1 MSSIRSILR
10 AGAVAATVSAAVIG
24 WAASAQA
31 VIHNGD
37 ILSFTNLGGVGF
49 SYLHDSKDGMGH
61 KAFYQQKILNNPVT
75 YTWDLSGVTSGI
87 EGARAIFD
95 QAETHLLSR
104 TTGGNRFEVFLEQ
117 SDNSVLT
124 VFGAKTNF
132 SGTPTVT
139 NSVGGTLEFRIDQF
153 DSNDNLVASIL
164 DEFIFSE
171 NMSMGPINGAGEQ
184 TDGSVN
190 IFLWGDTGL
199 FADNAPSCEIGVCS
213 DIVDAFFNDNTNG
226 HGLGIDLAFSGISAV
241 PVPAALPLLGTA
253 LAGIVIVGRRRRK
266 FTA

>member
-1 MSSIRSILR
+1 M
-10 AGAVAATVSAAVIG
+10 SAAVAG
-24 WAASAQA
+24 WAGSAQA

-49 SYLHDSKDGMGH
+49 SFLHDSSDGMGH
-61 KAFYQQKILNNPVT
+61 KAFYQQSILESPVT
-75 YTWDLSGVTSGI
+75 YTWDTSGVTSGI
-87 EGARAIFD
+87 EGAQAIFD
-95 QAETHLLSR
+95 QAESHLLSR
-104 TTGGNRFEVFLEQ
+104 TVGGNRFEVFLEQ

-132 SGTPTVT
+132 GGTPTVT
-139 NSVGGTLEFRIDQF
+139 NKVGGSLEFRIDQF
-153 DSNDNLVASIL
+153 DGSNNLVASIL

-199 FADNAPSCEIGVCS
+199 FADNAPSCEFGTSCS
-213 DIVDAFFNDNTNG
+213 DIIDAFFNDNQNG
-226 HGLGIDLAFSGISAV
+226 HGLGIDIAFSGVSAV
-241 PVPAALPLLGTA
+241 PVPAALPLLGAA
-253 LAGIVIVGRRRRK
+253 LAGIVLVGRRRQK
-266 FTA
+266 FAA